1 MSQNVSRAWY
11 YSITN
16 NERLKMNKYELRDL
30 ALSLAT
36 ENHGTANYAALWG
49 AASVLLSD
57 EHLEII
63 TRVMGQK

>member
-1 MSQNVSRAWY
+1 
-11 YSITN
+11 
-16 NERLKMNKYELRDL
+16 MNKYELRDL

-63 TRVMGQK
+63 TRVMGKEIK